1 MASTVPSTQR
11 PKSRRKAPALAS
23 SRALVQSR
31 GTRSA
36 VRVASQCEAPLAADS
51 GAILI
56 GLTAHQIPSVMQNGT
71 MLAAVDLGSNS
82 CRLEIGR
89 LDNGHIQRVEYLKET
104 VRLGAGLDDEHN
116 LSMEAMQRGWDCL
129 ARFAERLVG
138 FSRTHVRAVATQTLR
153 EAKNRDVFLRRGT
166 GILGFPIDLVS
177 GPEEARLIYQGVAR
191 LLPQSD
197 ERRLVL
203 DIGGRSTELILGRQF
218 DAASVA
224 SYRLGSVAWSAHYFA
239 QGQFTVR
246 AFAQAELAAQAVLE
260 DALATFSPGS
270 WDVAYG
276 ASGTVG
282 AVADIL
288 AGAGFEK
295 DRIDRNG
302 LAWLKAQLLRA
313 QTADAVQ
320 LEGLKDDRRPVIGGG
335 ISVLCAV
342 FDLLKIDTLQVAQG
356 ALRQGALYDL
366 LSREL
371 PSTDL
376 RESAVQGLMQ
386 RFSVDAAQAARVR
399 DTALAL
405 HAQLHSQRQ
414 PGDVSE
420 GVPSARELGWAAQL
434 HEIGCAISHADAH
447 RHGAYILDH
456 TDAAGFSRGELAH
469 LGTLVLGQRG
479 KVRKMDVDLRD
490 TRLALQLL
498 CLRLAAAL
506 CHARRDPQLEG
517 LQLRHKGQRFTLSLP
532 MGWASQFPQSAYLL
546 EAEAAAWQKTPWDLL
561 IAPS

>member
-1 MASTVPSTQR
+1 
-11 PKSRRKAPALAS
+11 
-23 SRALVQSR
+23 
-31 GTRSA
+31 
-36 VRVASQCEAPLAADS
+36 
-51 GAILI
+51 
-56 GLTAHQIPSVMQNGT
+56 MQNGT

-104 VRLGAGLDDEHN
+104 VRLGAGLDEEHN
-116 LSMEAMQRGWDCL
+116 LSDEAMLRGWDCL

-138 FSRTHVRAVATQTLR
+138 FSGTHVRAVATQTLR
-153 EAKNRDVFLRRGT
+153 EAMNRDVFLRRGT
-166 GILGFPIDLVS
+166 EILGFPIDLVS
-177 GPEEARLIYQGVAR
+177 GPEEARLIYQGVSR

-203 DIGGRSTELILGRQF
+203 DIGGRSTELILGQQF
-218 DAASVA
+218 DAGAVA
-224 SYRLGSVAWSAHYFA
+224 SYRLGSVAWSTHYFA
-239 QGQFTVR
+239 HGQFTLR
-246 AFAQAELAAQAVLE
+246 AFQQAELAARAVLE
-260 DALATFSPGS
+260 DALATFTPDS

-295 DRIDRNG
+295 DRIDRAG

-342 FDLLKIDTLQVAQG
+342 FDMLGIETLYVAQG

-366 LSREL
+366 VSREL
-371 PSTDL
+371 PATDL
-376 RESAVQGLMQ
+376 RESAVHALMQ
-386 RFSVDAAQAARVR
+386 RFTVDAAQAARVQHA
-399 DTALAL
+399 ALIL
-405 HAQLHSQRQ
+405 HGQLHLLEDS
-414 PGDVSE
+414 PG
-420 GVPSARELGWAAQL
+420 ARELGWAAQL
-434 HEIGCAISHADAH
+434 HEIGCAISHADSH

-479 KVRKMDVDLRD
+479 KVRKMDVDLSD

-506 CHARRDPQLEG
+506 CHARRDPQLDG
-517 LQLRHKGQRFTLSLP
+517 LKLQHKGQRFVLSLP
-532 MGWASQFPQSAYLL
+532 GGWAAQFPQSAYLL
-546 EAEAAAWQKTPWDLL
+546 EAEAAAWQKTPWELV
-561 IAPS
+561 IAQA